1 MGGGIS
7 LGEVMGVRLRVSGL
21 WLPAFALVLG
31 ALATKRVPQA
41 QPGASA
47 ATYLGLGIA
56 GALLLFLSVGAHEL
70 VHVLYAEYRGFDATR
85 DTLYPFGGVS
95 DLDDELRSPSQEFE
109 PSWWWVR
116 SPISSSPGLPRCCR
130 APSWGR
136 SKLAVA
142 LFGYLNRVNVILG
155 LLNLLPAYPL
165 DGGRFLRAVFWNNT
179 GDAAKANRWSLF
191 VAQLIAYALMLW
203 GIAQFFLA
211 GQDAAGTAICLV
223 CIGFFVLV
231 AARASI
237 RRAMVDA
244 LYADATVR
252 ELMRPAPRHIAAS
265 ATLQQLMDHHRLA
278 GDGAVPVLEA
288 GRFVGLVTLADVR
301 SIAHAPWAT
310 TPVSAVMTPRDKL
323 VVAAPQQLARD
334 VMPKVATRDVRQAP
348 VLRGDQLV
356 GMLGRDALLA
366 YLEQRGAAPKEAE
379 QPVATPVGP
388 AG

>member
-1 MGGGIS
+1 MA
-7 LGEVMGVRLRVSGL
+7 
-21 WLPAFALVLG
+21 PAFALVLG
-31 ALATKRVPQA
+31 ALATNWFPQA

-70 VHVLYAEYRGFDATR
+70 VHVLYAEYRGFDATH

-95 DLDDELRSPSQEFE
+95 DLDDELRSPSEEFQLVVVGPLANFILAGIATLLQSAFLGQNE
-109 PSWWWVR
+109 F
-116 SPISSSPGLPRCCR
+116 
-130 APSWGR
+130 
-136 SKLAVA
+136 AVA
-142 LFGYLNRVNVILG
+142 LFGYLDRVNVILG

-252 ELMRPAPRHIAAS
+252 ELMRPAPRHIAAT
-265 ATLQQLMDHHRLA
+265 ATLQQLVDDHLLA
-278 GDGAVPVLEA
+278 GDNGAAPVLKA

-301 SIAHAPWAT
+301 SIARAQWAT

-323 VVAAPQQLARD
+323 VVAAPQQLVRD
-334 VMPKVATRDVRQAP
+334 VVPQVAARDVRQAP